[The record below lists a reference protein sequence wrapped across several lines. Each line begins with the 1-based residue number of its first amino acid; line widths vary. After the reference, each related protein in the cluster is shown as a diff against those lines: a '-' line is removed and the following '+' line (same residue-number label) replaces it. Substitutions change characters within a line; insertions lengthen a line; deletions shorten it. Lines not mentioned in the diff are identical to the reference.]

1 MSFSLSGFPGTPCPG
16 LPGQEGVVVGA
27 VCPEGQ
33 GPSSYG
39 LLGDRGL
46 LAGIGLISQ
55 KANGA

>member
-1 MSFSLSGFPGTPCPG
+1 VSFSPSGFPGTPCPG